1 MTRAKKKKFVKN
13 LWKFTAVYL
22 AALFG
27 QMALGVTIQQASVI
41 ALAILY
47 GALQDY
53 FSKVK

>member
-27 QMALGVTIQQASVI
+27 QMALGVTIQQASVF
-41 ALAILY
+41 ALAIFW
-47 GALQDY
+47 GALADY
-53 FSKVK
+53 FKKIK